1 MAKKEKDYSQ
11 IDSVLFNELVTILEE
26 IRPKVHRFYNE
37 GFKAPS
43 TEIRLALKRLQNT
56 AQDMRKEVSKIKNTP
71 KNK

>member
-11 IDSVLFNELVTILEE
+11 IDSVYFNELISILEE

-43 TEIRLALKRLQNT
+43 TQIRLALKRLQNT